1 MKEAR
6 HKRPHIVWFH
16 LYEISRTN
24 KSKETES
31 RFVVAWD
38 HLLWGAGNKDWLPK
52 EYEVSFYALELY
64 SGDGYTM
71 H

>member
-1 MKEAR
+1 M
-6 HKRPHIVWFH
+6 
-16 LYEISRTN
+16 
-24 KSKETES
+24 ETES
-31 RFVVAWD
+31 RFLVAWD

-52 EYEVSFYALELY
+52 EYEVSFYALELD